1 MKNRIK
7 EYLKDK
13 YTFKKLY
20 VDHAVYLLFISVVY
34 LFWRANMNVLRWI
47 DIVICA
53 FPLLFSVITFV
64 YALIRKVRKSYS
76 GQRSDSKRKEL

>member
-7 EYLKDK
+7 KYLKDK

-34 LFWRANMNVLRWI
+34 LFWRANMNVLRLI

-53 FPLLFSVITFV
+53 FPLLFSVITFI
-64 YALIRKVRKSYS
+64 YALIRKVRKCYNKS
-76 GQRSDSKRKEL
+76 RKDL